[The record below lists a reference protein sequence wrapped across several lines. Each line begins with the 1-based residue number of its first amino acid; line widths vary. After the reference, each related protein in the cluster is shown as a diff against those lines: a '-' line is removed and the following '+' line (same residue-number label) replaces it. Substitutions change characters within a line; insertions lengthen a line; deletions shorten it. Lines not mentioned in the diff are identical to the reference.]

1 MKYGAVFYTD
11 GSTFRGNPAPC
22 GCAVHGYFYTFEPE
36 TKKPNVTTVGYLS
49 NATKVKLI
57 TNTDEALNDFIA
69 NKTPYVVKQLFEV
82 NMARPLQVA
91 DPLRSTNNY
100 AELMGVIS
108 GLELALKFNSLNE
121 EKLSAVTIVSDS
133 MYVIN
138 GINDYMPNWKMNNW
152 RKSNGDPVLNDDL
165 WFMIDKL
172 IETVGDAMHLNFH
185 WVRGHNG
192 DYGNENADRLASLA
206 STKAASNDFSCNEPR
221 LLINVPD
228 TYVEEVVV
236 DAKGNSK
243 TVKRKINTSNDVKRD
258 VHPFFFTNRLVF
270 NPSTIGVNNDHRKMY
285 NLYSPPPVKGK
296 DKEKADQ
303 LIGKESSDAYLAIC
317 LLQERD
323 PYIDTLMIEQ
333 RRWLALKGRNTNVIV
348 QGYLNNF
355 LNNDLYDEIKTN
367 GATVLHGSND
377 MVTNMFT
384 YNDVPLTMVMEPQFL
399 AARYVKQYIDMET
412 SLTWFIEDEAGRLPN
427 SHIKN
432 DITDLIFE
440 TNTKGAV
447 KLLDTITQQTKSI
460 KVPVAIVADS
470 KEKEIDVTLTLDLDL
485 PPRNVLRRLEDYKPQ
500 VYLMVAS
507 ESHLSFTY
515 YVIIKLTTTNEYM
528 IIKATQANRRVY

>member
-22 GCAVHGYFYTFEPE
+22 GCAVHGYIYKFEAE
-36 TKKPNVTTVGYLS
+36 EKKPNVTTVGYLS
-49 NATKVKLI
+49 SASKVKLI
-57 TNTDEALNDFIA
+57 TDAEKAIEDFTA
-69 NKTPYVVKQLFEV
+69 NKTPYVVKSLFEV
-82 NMARPLQVA
+82 NMAKPLYTE

-100 AELMGVIS
+100 AELMGVIT
-108 GLELALKFNSLNE
+108 GLELALKFNELNE
-121 EKLSAVTIVSDS
+121 EKLTAVTIISDS

-138 GINDYMPNWKMNNW
+138 GITEYMPNWKRNNW
-152 RKSNGDPVLNDDL
+152 RKSDGKPVLNDDL
-165 WFMIDKL
+165 WLKIDNL
-172 IETVGDAMHLNFH
+172 ISEVGSVMHVHFN

-192 DYGNENADRLASLA
+192 DYGNENADRLAGLA
-206 STKAASNDFSCNEPR
+206 STKAASSDFSCAEPR
-221 LLINVPD
+221 LLINVPE

-243 TVKRKINTSNDVKRD
+243 TVKRKLKTSNDVKRD

-270 NPSTIGVNNDHRKMY
+270 NPSTIGVNNDNRKMY

-303 LIGKESSDAYLAIC
+303 LIGKENSDAYLAIC
-317 LLQERD
+317 QLQERD
-323 PYIDTLMIEQ
+323 SYIDTLMLEQ
-333 RRWLALKGRNTNVIV
+333 RRWLSLKGKNTNVIV
-348 QGYLNNF
+348 QGFLNNF

-367 GATVLHGSND
+367 GSTVLHGSND
-377 MVTNMFT
+377 LVTNMFT
-384 YNDVPLTMVMEPQFL
+384 YNDVPLTMVMEPKFL
-399 AARYVKQYIDMET
+399 AGRYVLQYIEMENN
-412 SLTWFIEDEAGRLPN
+412 LKLFIENENGSAKF

-440 TNTKGAV
+440 TNQKGAV
-447 KLLDTITQQTKSI
+447 TLLEKIDPQTKSI
-460 KVPVAIVADS
+460 KVPVAIVAGS
-470 KEKEIDVTLTLDLDL
+470 TEKEVNVTLTLDLDL
-485 PPRNVLRRLEDYKPQ
+485 PPRNTLRKLEPYKPK
-500 VYLMVAS
+500 VYLMVEN